1 MARKPNADAYL
12 LALRRVRGKKSLKN
26 KLEKKDVQQ
35 RWAKAEHILL
45 ALIQLWA
52 DTFMM
57 H

>member
-1 MARKPNADAYL
+1 MARKPNADACL